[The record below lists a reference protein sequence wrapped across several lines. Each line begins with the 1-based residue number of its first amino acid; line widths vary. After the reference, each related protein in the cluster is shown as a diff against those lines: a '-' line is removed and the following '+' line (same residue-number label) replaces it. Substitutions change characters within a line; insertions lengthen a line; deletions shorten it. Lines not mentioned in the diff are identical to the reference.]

1 MRDEFEEPQ
10 PPALKGDAEAGV
22 VEGLGAGAASLLPV
36 PSGIQLLN
44 RDFLTDSA
52 NLPDGSIDLIVA
64 DPPYG
69 LGKDY
74 GNDSDMRSGEDF
86 LAWTREWLDHDIPK
100 LKPSG

>member
-10 PPALKGDAEAGV
+10 PPALDGDAEAGV
-22 VEGLGAGAASLLPV
+22 ADALHAGAAPLLPV
-36 PSGIQLLN
+36 PAGIELLN
-44 RDFLTDSA
+44 RDFLTDAA

-64 DPPYG
+64 DRPYG

-86 LAWTREWLDHDIPK
+86 LAWTRA
-100 LKPSG
+100 